1 MSESKI
7 KVFLTDLYKK
17 FETKQRDATGKD
29 FVSLNHTA
37 TDADSDFIRK
47 VHSTDMLP
55 DDFRFKTIE
64 SLIGSIL
71 DVFDFDHIENE
82 TSLFRKESE
91 NHGHEIIDGTVDIYN
106 HDLLQWYSSN
116 LNRPC
121 FVTEAA
127 ENGLINNETD
137 EMQRLM
143 SGQFEEISQIYYR
156 LIEAI
161 ENEDFEDLDD

>member
-7 KVFLTDLYKK
+7 KVFLRDLYKK
-17 FETKQRDATGKD
+17 FETKKRDATGEE
-29 FVSLNHTA
+29 FVCLDDTA
-37 TDADSDFIRK
+37 TEADSDLIREI
-47 VHSTDMLP
+47 HGMDLLP
-55 DDFRFKTIE
+55 DNFRWKTIE

-161 ENEDFEDLDD
+161 ENQDFEDLED